1 MPVFMDGH
9 HLITPSAA
17 VATGT
22 GSSAT
27 INANGSITFS
37 TVTALELRGVF
48 SADYDNYQIVARW
61 TQSTSTANTYLQM
74 VSGTTVDSTANYTWQ
89 RIEANST
96 TIAGSRSSSQTVG
109 GQLLGDAAATYPQ
122 GFTTFIYG
130 PYLAQ
135 PTVARTLAVSST
147 GSASIIESAWSHNVS
162 TAFDGGKISIL
173 AGSASGLVCVYGM
186 VK

>member
-1 MPVFMDGH
+1 MPKQGL

-27 INANGSITFS
+27 INANGSVTFS

-61 TQSTSTANTYLQM
+61 TQATAAANTYLQM
-74 VSGTTVDSTANYTWQ
+74 VSGTSVDSTANYTWQ
-89 RIEANST
+89 RIEANGT
-96 TIAGSRSSSQTVG
+96 TLTSSRASGQTVG
-109 GQLLGDAAATYPQ
+109 GQLIGDAATTYPQ
-122 GFTTFIYG
+122 GFITFVYG

-135 PTVARTLAVSST
+135 PTVGRTLGVTST
-147 GSASIIESAWSHNVS
+147 SNASLIESAWSHNVS
-162 TAFDGGKISIL
+162 SSFDGGKLSVL
-173 AGSASGLVCVYGM
+173 TGTASGLVCVYGM
-186 VK
+186 RK